1 MVFRVQSFDAQAP
14 AVLVRRQG
22 GGGRDRPRLRLDRLH
37 AGGHREQDQGISIK
51 HQYDSLAAVLRNEM
65 SVQWLCNDW

>member
-14 AVLVRRQG
+14 AVPVRRRG
-22 GGGRDRPRLRLDRLH
+22 RGGRDRPGLRLDRLH

-51 HQYDSLAAVLRNEM
+51 DQYESLASVLMNEM

>member
-1 MVFRVQSFDAQAP
+1 MVFRVLIFDAQAP
-14 AVLVRRQG
+14 DVPVRRRG
-22 GGGRDRPRLRLDRLH
+22 RGGRDRPGLRLDRLH

-51 HQYDSLAAVLRNEM
+51 DQYESLVSVLMNEM